1 MRSSPGRPRHRRRR
15 TRPREARVNE
25 PRWQRVQDLFW
36 SARELPADARDD
48 MLRRECRA
56 DMVLLEEVRRMLAA
70 DSGDGILDHTA
81 PVTPLADRLDDTP
94 VAERVGPYVVTEE
107 IGRGGMGVVYRA
119 HDPRLRRDV
128 ALKFLPAAWTR
139 DRDAKSRFIDEAR
152 AASALDHPH
161 NCPVYDIGST
171 EDGRLYIAMAY
182 CAGGS
187 LAARLASGPMPVAEA
202 VGITMA
208 VASALDQA
216 HEAGIVHRDVKPANI
231 AFTERGEARVLDF
244 GVAVL
249 GEDEWAA
256 PRISAGTPAYMA
268 PEQVRGA
275 AVDRRTDV
283 WALGA
288 VLFEMLTGR
297 RAFPGTNA
305 EATHAIVH
313 DAPADMLALRPDV
326 PEAIADIVRRA
337 LEKDPA
343 NRFATAAELGAAL
356 RSEGDGQP
364 GPSPWRRWRL
374 AGI

>member
-1 MRSSPGRPRHRRRR
+1 MRSSPGRHRHRRRR

-81 PVTPLADRLDDTP
+81 PVTPLADRLDDAP

-128 ALKFLPAAWTR
+128 ALKFLPAAWTEDER
-139 DRDAKSRFIDEAR
+139 AKERFMDEAR

-187 LAARLASGPMPVAEA
+187 LAARLASGPLPVDEA
-202 VGITMA
+202 VRIA
-208 VASALDQA
+208 SQVASALHRA
-216 HEAGIVHRDVKPANI
+216 HEAGIVHRDIKPANI
-231 AFTERGEARVLDF
+231 AFTEHGEARVLDF

-249 GEDEWAA
+249 GTGEWEA
-256 PRISAGTPAYMA
+256 PRFAAGTPAYMA
-268 PEQVRGA
+268 PEQVRGGS
-275 AVDRRTDV
+275 VDHRTDV

-288 VLFEMLTGR
+288 VLYEMLTGQR
-297 RAFPGTNA
+297 PFAGSR
-305 EATHAIVH
+305 EAVGHAIL
-313 DAPADMLALRPDV
+313 DAEPNDVRSVRPDV
-326 PEAIADIVRRA
+326 PDAV
-337 LEKDPA
+337 
-343 NRFATAAELGAAL
+343 AAV
-356 RSEGDGQP
+356 
-364 GPSPWRRWRL
+364 L
-374 AGI
+374 AKA